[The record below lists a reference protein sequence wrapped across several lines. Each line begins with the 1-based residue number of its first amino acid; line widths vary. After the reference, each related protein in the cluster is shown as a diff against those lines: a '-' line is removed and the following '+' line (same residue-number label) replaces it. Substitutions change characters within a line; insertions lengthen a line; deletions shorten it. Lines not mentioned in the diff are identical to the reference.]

1 MSYQD
6 KKKKHRHSSARTL
19 LWPASKVHGAH
30 KKASFA
36 VLFLLLTV
44 AMMLHTNKLTPEKQY
59 QSVDTSDTKQLE
71 RPTIVLYTIALW
83 LCLYEQVPRQG
94 YLAVSPA
101 FLQLILSHLD
111 ALWMFLVIGVSSYSL
126 I

>member
-1 MSYQD
+1 
-6 KKKKHRHSSARTL
+6 
-19 LWPASKVHGAH
+19 
-30 KKASFA
+30 
-36 VLFLLLTV
+36 
-44 AMMLHTNKLTPEKQY
+44 MMLHTNKLTPEKQY

-83 LCLYEQVPRQG
+83 LSLYEQVPRQG